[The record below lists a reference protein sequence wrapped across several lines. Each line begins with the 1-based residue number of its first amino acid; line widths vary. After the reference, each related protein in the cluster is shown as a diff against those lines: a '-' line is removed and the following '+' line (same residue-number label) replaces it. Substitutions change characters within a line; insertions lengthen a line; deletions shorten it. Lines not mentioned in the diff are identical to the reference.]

1 MKRSATTGRLLTAA
15 TTLTVLAGTIAATVG
30 PATAAPAAP
39 APPSA
44 LAAAVN
50 AADQAAAAGLD
61 ALAKGPDETYERQ
74 SVTPWVGGL
83 YSVSYERT
91 YKGLPV
97 VGGDAVVLA
106 DAQGNVRGSQSASS
120 GRIQGATT
128 ARISAQKAEK
138 TARTKLTAVDSVQSR
153 RLVVR
158 VKDGDSGRLAWETVL
173 TGRNGDAPSTLHVFV
188 DATTGEVIDSYDDV
202 RAGTLNSKWNGPSA
216 TINTTGSGSS
226 FSLRDPGRP
235 GLSCADNA
243 TGQVFTK

>member
-1 MKRSATTGRLLTAA
+1 MKRRLLTAG
-15 TTLTVLAGTIAATVG
+15 TTLAVVAGMLTATAVGQAAADPG
-30 PATAAPAAP
+30 PAAA

-61 ALAKGPDETYERQ
+61 ALAKGPGETYERQ
-74 SVTPWVGGL
+74 SVTPWLGGL

-106 DAQGNVRGSQSASS
+106 DGQGQVRGLQSAST
-120 GRIQGATT
+120 GPIGVPTT
-128 ARISAQKAEK
+128 ALISAANAER
-138 TARTKLTAVDSVQSR
+138 TARTKLAQVDGVQSR

-158 VKDGDSGRLAWETVL
+158 VQDGAGRLAWETVL
-173 TGRNGDAPSTLHVFV
+173 TGRTASAPSTLHVFV
-188 DATTGEVIDSYDDV
+188 DARSGEVIDSYDDV
-202 RAGTLNSKWNGPSA
+202 RAGTLNSKWNGPSP
-216 TINTTGSGSS
+216 TIDTTGSGSS

>member
-1 MKRSATTGRLLTAA
+1 MKRSVTAGRLLTAA
-15 TTLTVLAGTIAATVG
+15 TTLTLLAGTIAATAV
-30 PATAAPAAP
+30 PAVAAPAPSP

-44 LAAAVN
+44 LAAAVS
-50 AADQAAAAGLD
+50 AADRAAAAGLD

-83 YSVSYERT
+83 YSVAYERT

-106 DAQGNVRGSQSASS
+106 DAQGQVRGSQSAAAA
-120 GRIQGATT
+120 RIGSATS

-138 TARTKLTAVDSVQSR
+138 TARTKLAVVDSVESR

-173 TGRNGDAPSTLHVFV
+173 SGSNGGAPSRLHVFV

-202 RAGTLNSKWNGPSA
+202 RAGTLNSKWNGPSP
-216 TINTTGSGSS
+216 TISTTGSGSS
-226 FSLRDPGRP
+226 Y
-235 GLSCADNA
+235 
-243 TGQVFTK
+243 